1 MELAKCR
8 WKVCTLLTFLT
19 CVCFY
24 NSLENGLVHD
34 DIFAIQNN
42 QDIRS
47 ETSLINIFYND
58 FWGRDIT
65 SDKSHKSY
73 RPLSILT
80 FRLNFMIHGLEPFG
94 YHLVNVVM
102 HVLVSYLYFHILYCI
117 FGDSITALFAALLFT
132 CHPVHVEAVSDLMLF
147 SIIRK
152 F

>member
-1 MELAKCR
+1 MELAKSR

-58 FWGRDIT
+58 FWGRDIN

-117 FGDSITALFAALLFT
+117 FGDSITALFAALLFA